1 MKLFLAALSGF
12 TLTISIFAGGII
24 TAVAYLSADRV
35 ERQTPAA
42 DTTALW
48 TNEAV
53 TVDAD
58 GQDLERIDN
67 PRIALA
73 DGEQQSSDAPAG
85 VESMIWVDPVTTASF
100 VYEDDFAAPQESED
114 AGAQFSEAHHA
125 WCAQRYRSYDRAD
138 NSYNP
143 YRGGRRECV
152 SPYYDEVV
160 AASPAEHQVASAD
173 GSFGFVAE
181 AQANDNAP
189 QALGAEHVRRCF
201 SRYRSY
207 RLEDN
212 TYQPYG
218 GGPRRQ
224 CQ

>member
-1 MKLFLAALSGF
+1 MRLVLAALSGF
-12 TLTISIFAGGII
+12 ALTISIFAGGIV

-35 ERQTPAA
+35 ERQTPTA

-53 TVDAD
+53 RVDAD
-58 GQDLERIDN
+58 GHFERIDN
-67 PRIALA
+67 PAVALV
-73 DGEQQSSDAPAG
+73 DGGQESSSTSESA
-85 VESMIWVDPVTTASF
+85 ESMIWVDPVTTASF
-100 VYEDDFAAPQESED
+100 EYDEAFEPAEYETEGAPFSD
-114 AGAQFSEAHHA
+114 AHYA

-152 SPYYDEVV
+152 SPHYDEVV
-160 AASPAEHQVASAD
+160 ATSPAEHQVASAD
-173 GSFGFVAE
+173 GSFGFIAA
-181 AQANDNAP
+181 AQANDNDA